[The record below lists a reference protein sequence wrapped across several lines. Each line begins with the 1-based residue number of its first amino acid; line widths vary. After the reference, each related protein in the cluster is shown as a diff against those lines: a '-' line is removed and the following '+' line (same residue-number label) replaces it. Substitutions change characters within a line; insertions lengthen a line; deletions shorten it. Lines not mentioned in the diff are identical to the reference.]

1 MLSIIFT
8 LHDINILCIMLQDS
22 HWYDTIEDDTI
33 DTNTNTNDTNDTI
46 EKLDPGNLV

>member
-8 LHDINILCIMLQDS
+8 LQDIDILCIKLQDS

-33 DTNTNTNDTNDTI
+33 DTNTNDTNDTI
-46 EKLDPGNLV
+46 EKLDPGNV